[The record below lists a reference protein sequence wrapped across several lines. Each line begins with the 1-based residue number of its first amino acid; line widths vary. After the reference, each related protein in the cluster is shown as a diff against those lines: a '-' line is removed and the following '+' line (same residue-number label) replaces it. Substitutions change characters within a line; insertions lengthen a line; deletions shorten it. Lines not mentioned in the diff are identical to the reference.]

1 MCNCW
6 RRSSRGLLVGQRLH
20 HGGPS
25 PAWWLST
32 LWRSSVVRTACPL
45 VQFCTLCLLSFVDLV
60 CLSLS
65 LFFGLIAG
73 CVWYQQRKDDW
84 EDEEE
89 NQFDTLDSVNKHEK
103 KLEREVDFVVVK
115 KRLDGVVSLVV

>member
-1 MCNCW
+1 M
-6 RRSSRGLLVGQRLH
+6 
-20 HGGPS
+20 
-25 PAWWLST
+25 
-32 LWRSSVVRTACPL
+32 
-45 VQFCTLCLLSFVDLV
+45 
-60 CLSLS
+60 
-65 LFFGLIAG
+65 
-73 CVWYQQRKDDW
+73 WYQQRKDDW